1 MVSLPRHTISGF
13 STDETV
19 ALSRIRV
26 AVLCDYL
33 EEGWP
38 SMDLVG
44 SMIVEHL
51 NRLHGETIEATA
63 ILPPFRSR
71 LGVGKFAARLGRNAD
86 RMLNRHVDYP
96 RLARRL
102 GKGGE
107 FDLFHIV
114 DHSYAHL
121 VGTLPRGR
129 AVVTCH
135 DLDAFRCL
143 LEPEQE
149 PRPSWFRALARRTLR
164 GVQDSAFVAVDSMAT
179 LRGLVDRGIVPES
192 RVRVVH
198 LGTHPECSSEANPEA
213 DLEASRL
220 LGPLD
225 PVRAPELLHVGS
237 NIPRKRVDVLLDV
250 FAKVRHSIPGARLVK
265 VGGVLPPELASR
277 ADHLGI
283 TGNIATLPPFSPTS
297 PRDRATLAAV
307 YRRAA
312 LVLQPSEAE
321 GFGLPVA
328 EAMACGVP
336 VLASDIPVLRE
347 VAGDAAEYR
356 PVGDVDAWSD
366 GVLKMLNEGVEAR
379 QARRVDGL
387 ARSRRYGWASH
398 VEALAAI
405 YRDVLGRDG
414 ASP

>member
-1 MVSLPRHTISGF
+1 MR
-13 STDETV
+13 
-19 ALSRIRV
+19 RIRV
-26 AVLCDYL
+26 GVLCDYS

-51 NRLHGETIEATA
+51 NRLHGETIEARA

-71 LGVGKFAARLGRNAD
+71 LGGGKFAARLGRNAD

-96 RLARRL
+96 RVVRRL
-102 GKGGE
+102 GNGGE
-107 FDLFHIV
+107 FDLFHVV

-121 VGTLPRGR
+121 VGALPKGR

-164 GVQDSAFVAVDSMAT
+164 GVRDSAFVAADSMAT

-192 RVRVVH
+192 KVRVVH
-198 LGTHPECSSEANPEA
+198 LGTHPECSPEANPEA

-225 PVRAPELLHVGS
+225 LIRAPELLHVGS

-250 FAKVRHSIPGARLVK
+250 FARVRELIPGARLVK
-265 VGGVLPPELASR
+265 VGGALPPELTSR
-277 ADHLGI
+277 ADCLGI
-283 TGNIATLPPFSPTS
+283 SRSIATLPPFSPTS
-297 PRDRATLAAV
+297 SRDRGTLAAV

-312 LVLQPSEAE
+312 LVLQPSMAE

-328 EAMACGVP
+328 EAMACGTP

-347 VAGDAAEYR
+347 VAGEAAEYR

-366 GVLKMLNEGVEAR
+366 GVLEMLNEGVEAR
-379 QARRVDGL
+379 QARRMIGL
-387 ARSRRYGWASH
+387 ARSRRYGWPSH
-398 VEALAAI
+398 VDALVAI
-405 YRDVLGRDG
+405 YREVLSRDG
-414 ASP
+414 ARPGDRR